1 MPDLLFD
8 ASSPVKA
15 LKLGR
20 VELLYRSYAQ
30 WLTFYEVLNA
40 VWEEVYLSKTISA
53 GRAVELAWLLN
64 RVARFMRVLSVE
76 GLEEEVLR
84 TAIDL
89 GLTAYAFNGV
99 SVEEEV
105 VEVLEEARKLRRER
119 ADWEFIEKL
128 PPKLK
133 AALKYYVETGD
144 IYVASR
150 IAGLTVD
157 EFNELRVKARV
168 PSVT

>member
-1 MPDLLFD
+1 MRNLRERNAAHP
-8 ASSPVKA
+8 AGAAPRTE
-15 LKLGR
+15 KL
-20 VELLYRSYAQ
+20 
-30 WLTFYEVLNA
+30 
-40 VWEEVYLSKTISA
+40 YLA
-53 GRAVELAWLLN
+53 
-64 RVARFMRVLSVE
+64 AR
-76 GLEEEVLR
+76 
-84 TAIDL
+84 
-89 GLTAYAFNGV
+89 AFNGV
-99 SVEEEV
+99 SVEEV
-105 VEVLEEARKLRRER
+105 VEALEEARKLRRER

>member
-1 MPDLLFD
+1 LRNLRERNAAHP
-8 ASSPVKA
+8 AGAAPRTE
-15 LKLGR
+15 KL
-20 VELLYRSYAQ
+20 
-30 WLTFYEVLNA
+30 
-40 VWEEVYLSKTISA
+40 YLA
-53 GRAVELAWLLN
+53 
-64 RVARFMRVLSVE
+64 AR
-76 GLEEEVLR
+76 
-84 TAIDL
+84 
-89 GLTAYAFNGV
+89 AFNGV
-99 SVEEEV
+99 SVEEV
-105 VEVLEEARKLRRER
+105 VEALEEARKLRRER

-133 AALKYYVETGD
+133 AALKYYIETGD

>member
-1 MPDLLFD
+1 VLVGSAPRTE
-8 ASSPVKA
+8 
-15 LKLGR
+15 KL
-20 VELLYRSYAQ
+20 
-30 WLTFYEVLNA
+30 
-40 VWEEVYLSKTISA
+40 YLA
-53 GRAVELAWLLN
+53 
-64 RVARFMRVLSVE
+64 AR
-76 GLEEEVLR
+76 
-84 TAIDL
+84 
-89 GLTAYAFNGV
+89 AFNGV
-99 SVEEEV
+99 GVEDV
-105 VEVLEEARKLRRER
+105 VEALEEARRLRRER

>member
-1 MPDLLFD
+1 LRNLRERNAAHP
-8 ASSPVKA
+8 AGAAPRTE
-15 LKLGR
+15 KL
-20 VELLYRSYAQ
+20 
-30 WLTFYEVLNA
+30 
-40 VWEEVYLSKTISA
+40 YLA
-53 GRAVELAWLLN
+53 
-64 RVARFMRVLSVE
+64 AR
-76 GLEEEVLR
+76 
-84 TAIDL
+84 
-89 GLTAYAFNGV
+89 AFNGV
-99 SVEEEV
+99 SVEEV
-105 VEVLEEARKLRRER
+105 VEALEEARRLRRER